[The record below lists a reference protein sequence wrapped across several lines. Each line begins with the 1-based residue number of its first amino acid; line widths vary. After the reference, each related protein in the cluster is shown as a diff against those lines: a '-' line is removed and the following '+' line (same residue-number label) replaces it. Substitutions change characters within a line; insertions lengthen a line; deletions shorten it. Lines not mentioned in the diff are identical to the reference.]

1 MSKIKALRER
11 HNALARELQDI
22 TEQNPGATWNAE
34 HQAKYDANMAEIE
47 QVRAEIRRL
56 EAVAALEVED
66 RARELGIEVQDRP
79 AHSPAAAAARSLL
92 NKWLRGGDSALS
104 AEEWNTVRNAMSTG
118 TASEGGYTVET
129 SVATELIKA
138 MKEFGGMRSIATQ
151 FGTDQGNP
159 MNWPTMDDTGNTGE
173 LIAENTTA
181 TSQDAAFNTVGLPV
195 YKWSSKIVAVP
206 FELLQDSQLNIDS
219 IVVGLCATRLARVQ
233 NTYFTTGTGTS
244 QPRGIVTAAGSGK
257 VGTTGQTTTVTY
269 DDLVDLEH
277 SVDPAYRN
285 QAGVGFMMN
294 DASLKVIRKI
304 KDTEGRPIFVPGYE
318 TGNPGGAPDRL
329 LNRPITIN
337 QDMAVMG
344 ANAKSI
350 LFGVLGNYRIRDV
363 MSATLFRFTDSAY
376 TKLGQVGFLA
386 WQRSG
391 GNLLDVSGSTV
402 KFYQNSAT

>member
-1 MSKIKALRER
+1 MSKIKDLRER
-11 HNALARELQDI
+11 HNALAREVKDLTD
-22 TEQNPGATWNAE
+22 QNSGATWTAE
-34 HQAKYDANMAEIE
+34 HQTTYDAKMTEIE

-56 EAVAALEVED
+56 EAVAALEVDD
-66 RARELGIEVQDRP
+66 RAREMGITVQDRP
-79 AHSPAAAAARSLL
+79 SPEASAARTLL

-118 TASEGGYTVET
+118 TGSEGGYTVET

-138 MKEFGGMRSIATQ
+138 MKEFGGMRSVATQ
-151 FGTDQGNP
+151 FGTEQGNP
-159 MNWPTMDDTGNTGE
+159 MTWPTMDDTGNTGE
-173 LIAENTTA
+173 LVAENA
-181 TSQDAAFNTVGLPV
+181 PASSQDAAFNFVGLPV
-195 YKWSSKIVAVP
+195 YKFSSKVVTVP
-206 FELLQDSQLNIDS
+206 MELLQDSQLNIDA
-219 IVVGLCATRLARVQ
+219 IVIALLGERLARVQ
-233 NTYFTTGTGTS
+233 NTFFTTGTGTA
-244 QPRGIVTAAGSGK
+244 QPRGIVTAAGAGK
-257 VGTTGQTTTVTY
+257 TGTTGQTTTVTY

-285 QAGVGFMMN
+285 APGVGFMMN

-337 QDMAVMG
+337 QDVAVMA

-350 LFGVLGNYRIRDV
+350 LFGRLNNYRIRDV
-363 MSATLFRFTDSAY
+363 MAATLFRFTDSAY
-376 TKLGQVGFLA
+376 TKNGQVGFLA
-386 WQRSG
+386 WQRAG

-402 KFYQNSAT
+402 KYYQNSAT